1 MSINFSQTVNTNE
14 IYKSTVGNAQKT
26 VTTNTEEIK
35 DSTYYV
41 NQIKEN
47 IPKAYV
53 TIKSMTA
60 SDVADYYE
68 KWMNEPVRTNAKIPE
83 VAISP
88 KVLEKM
94 KNDPQY
100 AESMMAKIKDAAT
113 PQGFGN
119 AQLYE
124 YKVIVK
130 DDGQIEVL
138 ACADFMNGKNN
149 TVSDDDDEKK
159 KEAKKKLKELQF
171 NRYSFDNNKLELISE
186 EKINKNVITYDNYLS
201 QNAMMLKLKNGLL

>member
-1 MSINFSQTVNTNE
+1 MSINFSPTVNTNE

-41 NQIKEN
+41 SQIKEN
-47 IPKAYV
+47 IPNADV

-60 SDVADYYE
+60 ADVADYYE
-68 KWMNEPVRTNAKIPE
+68 KWKDEQVRTNARIPE
-83 VAISP
+83 ITVSP

-94 KNDPQY
+94 KNDPKY
-100 AESMMAKIKDAAT
+100 AENMMAKIKDAAT
-113 PQGFGN
+113 PQGFEN

-130 DDGQIEVL
+130 DDGEIEVL
-138 ACADFMNGKNN
+138 ACADFMSGKKN

-159 KEAKKKLKELQF
+159 KEAKKKLKQLQF
-171 NRYSFDNNKLELISE
+171 NRYLFDNNKLESISE
-186 EKINKNVITYDNYLS
+186 EKIDKNVIPYDNYLS
-201 QNAMMLKLKNGLL
+201 QNAMILKLKNNLL